1 MHTKAEWLNHLE
13 CIFHISG
20 DWKSKVKVSQ
30 IPGECPSPG
39 VQTATSL
46 LGPHMAESHLSLPLH
61 VNSLIPSRLP
71 HSRNLI

>member
-39 VQTATSL
+39 VQTAPTYWVLTWQRATSL
-46 LGPHMAESHLSLPLH
+46 FLFM
-61 VNSLIPSRLP
+61 
-71 HSRNLI
+71 